1 MLSELE
7 ELQQSDESVWSQSM
21 TIEIETRSKS
31 DNELIHKEYTFSYA
45 DQFDKWMFSEYVEK
59 RTRDTP
65 SVTERNWRKSRHLF
79 WQDGEAASI
88 DVPPEVSQSLADA
101 TGSESVTIQ
110 TPAGSVDEQKYKQ
123 YVCD

>member
-31 DNELIHKEYTFSYA
+31 GNELVHKEYTFSYA

-59 RTRDTP
+59 RTRDTT
-65 SVTERNWRKSRHLF
+65 SVTDRNWRKSRHLF
-79 WQDGEAASI
+79 WQDGEASTI
-88 DVPPEVSQSLADA
+88 DVPPEVSQALADA

-110 TPAGSVDEQKYKQ
+110 TPAGSVNEQKYKQ